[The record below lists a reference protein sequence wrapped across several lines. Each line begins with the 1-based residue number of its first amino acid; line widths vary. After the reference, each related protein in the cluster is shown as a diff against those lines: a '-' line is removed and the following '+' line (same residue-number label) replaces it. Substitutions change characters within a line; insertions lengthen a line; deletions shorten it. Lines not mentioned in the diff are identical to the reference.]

1 MASKSTINKRV
12 NIYINGREVSNDIKS
27 IRTEMQKAVNDI
39 ARMKRGSDEY
49 NAKAKEIRTLKA
61 IIQEHNQQLRTTEQ
75 RWSSLNN
82 VANGLK
88 KYSGII
94 LSFCWFAHRSNI
106 RFSKSV
112 PKKLKN
118 LRKIWTTFLP

>member
-94 LSFCWFAHRSNI
+94 LSFVGSLTGATLGFQKCSEEAEKFE
-106 RFSKSV
+106 
-112 PKKLKN
+112 
-118 LRKIWTTFLP
+118 

>member
-94 LSFCWFAHRSNI
+94 LSCLLYTSPSPRD
-106 RFSKSV
+106 
-112 PKKLKN
+112 
-118 LRKIWTTFLP
+118 

>member
-49 NAKAKEIRTLKA
+49 
-61 IIQEHNQQLRTTEQ
+61 Q
-75 RWSSLNN
+75 RESQRNP
-82 VANGLK
+82 
-88 KYSGII
+88 
-94 LSFCWFAHRSNI
+94 H
-106 RFSKSV
+106 
-112 PKKLKN
+112 P
-118 LRKIWTTFLP
+118 

>member
-61 IIQEHNQQLRTTEQ
+61 RNTT
-75 RWSSLNN
+75 SN
-82 VANGLK
+82 
-88 KYSGII
+88 SGQ
-94 LSFCWFAHRSNI
+94 RSNGG
-106 RFSKSV
+106 
-112 PKKLKN
+112 L
-118 LRKIWTTFLP
+118 L

>member
-12 NIYINGREVSNDIKS
+12 HIYINGREVSNDIKS

-82 VANGLK
+82 AANGLK
-88 KYSGII
+88 KEIFRYYSF
-94 LSFCWFAHRSNI
+94 FCWFAHRSNI
-106 RFSKSV
+106 RFSKVCRRS
-112 PKKLKN
+112 
-118 LRKIWTTFLP
+118 